1 VVFRQR
7 NVPARPGVL
16 HWNCIVHALKAHYRR
31 MGSGLYFRWNTG
43 MEITTAEQSAYRLIR
58 HHAIEVMLD
67 DLCQS

>member
-1 VVFRQR
+1 
-7 NVPARPGVL
+7 
-16 HWNCIVHALKAHYRR
+16 